1 MHPHQ
6 PANIV
11 EKAFWE
17 EAYFGDEQLPS
28 RPDANFAIER
38 CLMEGLIRHAAVA
51 PGATV
56 IEAGCAPAK
65 WLAFYAE
72 RFGARVAGIE
82 YSAQGAALSRENL
95 RLCGVQDAEIV
106 EGDFFEVPPSGHDL
120 VLSLGFIEHFDDL
133 EAAFARHVAF
143 LAPGGRLVIGV
154 PNYRGANG
162 LVQRWADPAHLALHN
177 TDAMR
182 PDWLRA
188 VGPRNGLT
196 TEHVGYLGGFDPIIL
211 KVTRRSAL
219 LWTIPEGR
227 WRRLAVADRVNH
239 PLLSSY
245 LLAVYRRPELAEQR
259 P

>member
-1 MHPHQ
+1 MPEDQ

-11 EKAFWE
+11 DKSFWE
-17 EAYFGDEQLPS
+17 EEYFGGESLPS
-28 RPDANFAIER
+28 RPDPTMAFER
-38 CLMEGLIRHAAVA
+38 CLMAGLEQHAAVTN
-51 PGATV
+51 GASV

-72 RFGARVAGIE
+72 RFGARVSGIE

-95 RLCGVQDAEIV
+95 RLCGVDDAEIV
-106 EGDFFEVPPSGHDL
+106 EGDFFEVPPSPHDL

-133 EAAFARHVAF
+133 EGAFARHVEF

-154 PNYRGANG
+154 PNYRGANA
-162 LVQRWADPAHLALHN
+162 LVQRWADPEHLALHN

-182 PDWLRA
+182 PSWLRE
-188 VGPRNGLT
+188 VGARSGLT
-196 TEHVGYLGGFDPIIL
+196 VEHVGYLGGFDPIII

-239 PLLSSY
+239 GLLSSY
-245 LLAVYRRPELAEQR
+245 LLAVYRRPV
-259 P
+259 